1 MPAPMA
7 PGAAVMEV
15 GHTLRL
21 WRNKRRGTAV
31 EEVGGGKWK
40 IELEDKSVVTV
51 SANQLRVLDG
61 TPVARKASV
70 TMVPGL
76 SLVLDAAR
84 LHFWSSLFVNDVLLT
99 LGEAVYGQNKQL
111 DAAAVGFLTCMNVRK
126 TFKTKMKT
134 SGAVKHIDNEH
145 LPEIITCAREAL
157 MEQLVD
163 VLEGSS
169 DIKDALDEYTGE
181 LSYEGVKPVLQKA
194 GVKDLTGVE
203 KDWMLWS
210 SVAAELPGCSE
221 YEKETRQPAPREL
234 INTRIA
240 VQARAFND
248 DQRSPEV
255 ARMAVQ
261 LHVFC
266 ELEGYLKW
274 EVGQVPDEAR
284 AREFAVRRVLSN
296 VMPPETATM
305 IAGKVSTTGPVE
317 NVIKAVLEGVQR
329 HCNAAEKQKRTI
341 PKPEPPAP
349 PAVGKEKKENKGKEA
364 SSDAKGGKKD
374 QAKASAGA
382 GGATL
387 SAKQVLGSERHGW
400 SVLQYMMTR
409 TAGGAAAPVA
419 KPAAEGNAAPAQAFQ
434 PPSRAPAA
442 ASSNSFNAVWNN
454 ARVGHTTYSWTES
467 VEPRSDKFS
476 TIWGSGSAPS
486 VGHTTDSW
494 SNDLPGSSAVHK
506 AEAKQAKPK
515 KEKAAPKAAAA
526 PPAER
531 SFGDVTRLDIRV
543 GVITNVWKHPDSDK
557 LWCEEIDIGEP
568 EPRKIA
574 SGLQQIIPMEQMKG
588 ARVVVLANLKEK
600 KLGGF
605 PSHGMVLCANP
616 ASEDGKVEL
625 LIAPEG
631 AKVGERVTF
640 PGHDGEADPVLSA
653 KKNKDTLLEVGPH
666 LYTEKQAGGIVAT
679 YKGSPFTTSAGPVIC
694 KTNVGGKVS

>member
-1 MPAPMA
+1 
-7 PGAAVMEV
+7 
-15 GHTLRL
+15 
-21 WRNKRRGTAV
+21 V
-31 EEVGGGKWK
+31 EEIGGGKWK
-40 IELEDKSVVTV
+40 VELDDKSIVTV

-70 TMVPGL
+70 TMIPGL
-76 SLVLDAAR
+76 ALVLDAAR

-111 DAAAVGFLTCMNVRK
+111 DQAAVGFLTCMNVRK

-145 LPEIITCAREAL
+145 LGEIVTCAREAL

-169 DIKDALDEYTGE
+169 DIKDALDEYSGE
-181 LSYEGVKPVLQKA
+181 LTYEGVKPVLQKA

-203 KDWMLWS
+203 KDWVLWS
-210 SVAAELPGCSE
+210 SVASQLPGCSE

-234 INTRIA
+234 VNARIA
-240 VQARAFND
+240 VQARAYND

-255 ARMAVQ
+255 ARLAVQ

-266 ELEGYLKW
+266 ELESYLKW

-296 VMPPETATM
+296 VMPPETATI
-305 IAGKVSTTGPVE
+305 IAGKVPGTGPVDG
-317 NVIKAVLEGVQR
+317 VAKAVVAGVR
-329 HCNAAEKQKRTI
+329 GYCDAAEKQKRMI

-349 PAVGKEKKENKGKEA
+349 PGADKGGKEKKENKGKEA
-364 SSDAKGGKKD
+364 SKDAKGGKKE
-374 QAKASAGA
+374 QAKAPA
-382 GGATL
+382 GGTAL

-409 TAGGAAAPVA
+409 TAGGAAPAA

-442 ASSNSFNAVWNN
+442 AAASSSSFNSIWSNS
-454 ARVGHTTYSWTES
+454 RVGHTTYSWTES
-467 VEPRSDKFS
+467 VEPRTEKFS
-476 TIWGSGSAPS
+476 SIWGSGSAPS
-486 VGHTTDSW
+486 IGHTTDSW
-494 SNDLPGSSAVHK
+494 NNDLPGCSAVHK
-506 AEAKQAKPK
+506 PDAKPAQAKPK

-526 PPAER
+526 PAAER

-543 GVITNVWKHPDSDK
+543 GVITDVWKHPDSDK

-616 ASEDGKVEL
+616 ASEDGKIEL

-631 AKVGERVTF
+631 AKIGERVTF
-640 PGHDGEADPVLSA
+640 PGHEGEADPVLSA

-666 LYTEKQAGGIVAT
+666 LFTEKQAGGIVAT
-679 YKGSPFTTSAGPVIC
+679 YKSAPFTTSAGPVIC